1 MGANGKQKRAV
12 SIYQQKSLQDLGPF
26 KLFLIRFRIGLPEI
40 EVGEKQTIL
49 RVVHRVE
56 LQWRL
61 VLDKQSINNYL

>member
-12 SIYQQKSLQDLGPF
+12 SIYQLKSLKDLGPL

-40 EVGEKQTIL
+40 GVGEKQTIL
-49 RVVHRVE
+49 RVVRRVQ

-61 VLDKQSINNYL
+61 VRDK